1 MEDDDILLRFGIP
14 ATPFSVRPRVQAVV
28 NDSRVQE
35 CRDMRAAA
43 TPHHREG
50 DEAFRCVV
58 CTLPGGTCEHS
69 DGWARRAPRTLL
81 GLGER
86 SSFREAS
93 DFHSDEV
100 DVQLADLMDVVGL
113 CNTTR
118 KAAAIH
124 VNDENKMAG
133 PGKIGG
139 ACAANNSHHSIVN
152 TLPHS
157 GGGGEG
163 TAKTAEKERGAE
175 DDYVEI
181 SAMWARDDATGR
193 NGRGSNDGEGD
204 GGGGNDNREVDD
216 QYKRDSKG
224 QILFDKMGNPVK
236 KVKAERDT
244 SRDDFNVA
252 IHLLR
257 GNGSHGVMHDMSP
270 WQIVAARGAAG
281 SKGLAHPP
289 ALRNYRWRYVVQ
301 VAVCVHLISPNTM
314 RSLLHFPREF
324 ADSTDSRV
332 VVIFPYS

>member
-1 MEDDDILLRFGIP
+1 
-14 ATPFSVRPRVQAVV
+14 
-28 NDSRVQE
+28 
-35 CRDMRAAA
+35 
-43 TPHHREG
+43 
-50 DEAFRCVV
+50 
-58 CTLPGGTCEHS
+58 
-69 DGWARRAPRTLL
+69 
-81 GLGER
+81 
-86 SSFREAS
+86 
-93 DFHSDEV
+93 
-100 DVQLADLMDVVGL
+100 MDVVGL

-289 ALRNYRWRYVVQ
+289 ALRNYRWSYPEQRAADKIGDAAVDLSTPCPRGGHSL
-301 VAVCVHLISPNTM
+301 VAVNSFTLVAFGGFFCQWEVGGVNRP
-314 RSLLHFPREF
+314 F
-324 ADSTDSRV
+324 ADYETALCDDPKVPPFLNTYTRIV
-332 VVIFPYS
+332 